1 MCHVYLLISKRRQ
14 KEIHDK
20 TIRLIPSS
28 LPILLNILPF
38 GIIGVIVFIGYT
50 VTKNVEEETRIYKK
64 CIDIIYQNISE
75 YFNVNIYSII

>member
-50 VTKNVEEETRIYKK
+50 VTKNVEVETRI
-64 CIDIIYQNISE
+64 
-75 YFNVNIYSII
+75 